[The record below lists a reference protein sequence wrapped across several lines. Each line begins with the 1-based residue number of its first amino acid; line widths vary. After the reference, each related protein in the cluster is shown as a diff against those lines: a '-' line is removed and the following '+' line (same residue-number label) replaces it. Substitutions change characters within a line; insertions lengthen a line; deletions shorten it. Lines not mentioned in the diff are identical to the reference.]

1 MKLYDVIT
9 TKQKKAAYIGLYLVV
24 FSFVG
29 FTQSQDEA
37 TIFAPIQPPKE
48 IKVYKVSGAINSGV
62 VNSRMSWEYE
72 TVSFVY
78 NDTARCL

>member
-9 TKQKKAAYIGLYLVV
+9 TKKKAAYIGLYLVV

-37 TIFAPIQPPKE
+37 TIFTPIQPPKE
-48 IKVYKVSGAINSGV
+48 IKLYKVSGAINSGV